1 MFEILEKN
9 IDELF
14 ARRHELQEVLKM
26 IDSGLYDENNEID
39 LEWLEGCQCEL
50 LPKEQQKNF
59 LTITFDVVENTK
71 KELELIEKNI
81 AYKLDK
87 KYKKQ
92 IDKQTKEEAK
102 KQKELETKRKQDQE
116 IEEIAKNDLC
126 IELELET
133 AFENVMNDEAYTIEK
148 QLENDLPF

>member
-59 LTITFDVVENTK
+59 LTITFDVVENTE

-87 KYKKQ
+87 KYKRQ
-92 IDKQTKEEAK
+92 IDKLKKEEEQ
-102 KQKELETKRKQDQE
+102 KQKQLEIECKKDQE

-133 AFENVMNDEAYTIEK
+133 AYENVMNDEAYSPARISE
-148 QLENDLPF
+148 QDLPF